1 MSEMREWLKS
11 VWREYIKPA
20 LQAVLQA
27 VVVTVATVYAS
38 NWAERRWST
47 A

>member
-1 MSEMREWLKS
+1 MRWLKS
-11 VWREYIKPA
+11 IWREWIKPA
-20 LQAVLQA
+20 LQA
-27 VVVTVATVYAS
+27 VVVTVATVYAG

>member
-1 MSEMREWLKS
+1 MREFLKS
-11 VWREYIKPA
+11 IWREFIKPA
-20 LQAVLQA
+20 LQAVI
-27 VVVTVATVYAS
+27 VTVATIYAS

>member
-1 MSEMREWLKS
+1 MRWLKS
-11 VWREYIKPA
+11 IWRECIKPA
-20 LQAVLQA
+20 LQA
-27 VVVTVATVYAS
+27 VVVTVATVYAG

>member
-1 MSEMREWLKS
+1 MREWLKS
-11 VWREYIKPA
+11 IWREWIKPA
-20 LQAVLQA
+20 LQA

-38 NWAERRWST
+38 NWAGRRWNT